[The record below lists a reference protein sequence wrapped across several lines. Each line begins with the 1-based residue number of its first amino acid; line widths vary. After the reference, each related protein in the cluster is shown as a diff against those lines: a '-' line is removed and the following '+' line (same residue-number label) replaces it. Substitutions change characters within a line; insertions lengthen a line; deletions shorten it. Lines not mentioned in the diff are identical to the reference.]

1 MGKTGLSFVPANRA
15 RKDGGAERSAGK
27 VEASRRRR
35 GCFGMSAPD
44 PLLRYVLEAKPV
56 HNALRRALI
65 QLSGFFLKRLTAGQ
79 SRVVDFEPLE
89 SAREGLGEACEGL
102 HSLRTPAAAAHHR
115 LHLDGAAAAL
125 ERGLA
130 AALSSNDPDG
140 DEFLRSLE
148 EAERHLRVVGRALP
162 GFEAVD
168 FTQACCAAH
177 IHAAPRS
184 D

>member
-1 MGKTGLSFVPANRA
+1 
-15 RKDGGAERSAGK
+15 
-27 VEASRRRR
+27 
-35 GCFGMSAPD
+35 MSASD

-56 HNALRRALI
+56 HEALRRALI
-65 QLSGFFLKRLTAGQ
+65 QLSGFLLKRLTAAQ
-79 SRVVDFEPLE
+79 TRVVDFEPLE
-89 SAREGLGEACEGL
+89 SAREGLGEASEQL
-102 HSLRTPAAAAHHR
+102 RSLRAPAAAAHHR
-115 LHLDGAAAAL
+115 FHLDGAATAL

-140 DEFLRSLE
+140 DGFLHLLE
-148 EAERHLRVVGRALP
+148 EAERHLRAAGRALP

-177 IHAAPRS
+177 SQAATRAALRS